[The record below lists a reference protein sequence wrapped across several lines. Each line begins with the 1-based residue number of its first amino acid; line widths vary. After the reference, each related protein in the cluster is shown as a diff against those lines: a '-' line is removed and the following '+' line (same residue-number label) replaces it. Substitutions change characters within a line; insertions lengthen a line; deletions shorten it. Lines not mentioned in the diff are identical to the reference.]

1 MHERVLGLVAESVA
15 SSSPCLRSQVIDRL
29 ARELALPG
37 DEAKRALRDLLEERV
52 VDPITVC
59 RYRAEDGRVVMEAG
73 LVRGANFP
81 ALHPSGA

>member
-1 MHERVLGLVAESVA
+1 MHDRVLGLVAESVA
-15 SSSPCLRSQVIDRL
+15 STSPCLRAELIDRL
-29 ARELALPG
+29 ARVLALPR
-37 DEAKRALRDLLEERV
+37 DEVQRALRDLLEDRV